1 MIKPITIYGNPV
13 LRKECVSIDET
24 YPSIREVIETMWQTL
39 RNADGYGLAAPQ
51 INLPIKLFVVN
62 SRDSYAYMS
71 ARERERFFAKD
82 DCGIE
87 ETFINAE
94 ITGYSDEVWTTGEGC
109 LSIPDLYEEVTRPW
123 SITIKYQDKEFNEQV
138 KVYYGYTARIIQHEF
153 EHTEGKLYIDHLSP
167 FRKQLLRNKLA
178 RILKRKINASYPILK
193 SN

>member
-1 MIKPITIYGNPV
+1 
-13 LRKECVSIDET
+13 
-24 YPSIREVIETMWQTL
+24 
-39 RNADGYGLAAPQ
+39 
-51 INLPIKLFVVN
+51 
-62 SRDSYAYMS
+62 MS

-109 LSIPDLYEEVTRPW
+109 LSNPDLYEEVTRPW

-138 KVYYGYTARIIQHEF
+138 KVYHGYTARIIQHEF

-178 RILKRKINASYPILK
+178 RILKRKINASYPTQK
-193 SN
+193 SY

>member
-24 YPSIREVIETMWQTL
+24 YPSIQEVIETMWQTL
-39 RNADGYGLAAPQ
+39 RNADGCGLAAPQ

-138 KVYYGYTARIIQHEF
+138 KVYHGYTARIFQHEF

-167 FRKQLLRNKLA
+167 FRKQLLRNKLT
-178 RILKRKINASYPILK
+178 RILKGKINASYPTQK
-193 SN
+193 SY

>member
-13 LRKECVSIDET
+13 LREECVSIEKT
-24 YPSIREVIETMWQTL
+24 YPGIREVIETMWQTL
-39 RNADGYGLAAPQ
+39 RNADGCGLAAPQ

-87 ETFINAE
+87 ETFINAK
-94 ITGYSDEVWTTGEGC
+94 ITAYSDEVWTTGEGC
-109 LSIPDLYEEVTRPW
+109 LSIPDLYEEV
-123 SITIKYQDKEFNEQV
+123 
-138 KVYYGYTARIIQHEF
+138 KVYHGYTARIIQHEF

-178 RILKRKINASYPILK
+178 RILKRKINASYPTQK
-193 SN
+193 SY

>member
-1 MIKPITIYGNPV
+1 
-13 LRKECVSIDET
+13 
-24 YPSIREVIETMWQTL
+24 MWQTL
-39 RNADGYGLAAPQ
+39 RNADSCGPAAPQ

-62 SRDSYAYMS
+62 SRDSYVYMS
-71 ARERERFFAKD
+71 
-82 DCGIE
+82 
-87 ETFINAE
+87 
-94 ITGYSDEVWTTGEGC
+94 TGEGC

-138 KVYYGYTARIIQHEF
+138 KVYHGYTARIIQHEF

-167 FRKQLLRNKLA
+167 FRKQLLQNKLT